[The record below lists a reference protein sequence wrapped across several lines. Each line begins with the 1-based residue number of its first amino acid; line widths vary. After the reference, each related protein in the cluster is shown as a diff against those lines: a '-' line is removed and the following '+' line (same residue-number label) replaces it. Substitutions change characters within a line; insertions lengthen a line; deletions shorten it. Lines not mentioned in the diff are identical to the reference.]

1 MKLTKQRLKQLILEE
16 LGDSG
21 PGPEGLQTQEEDPD
35 RELRRE
41 IRASKRALSAAMK
54 RFVTLQ
60 NYALMG
66 HEEPT
71 MGTEPGPGML
81 RKFVDNWLREW

>member
-1 MKLTKQRLKQLILEE
+1 MKLTKQRLREIILEE
-16 LGDSG
+16 IGEIDVQS
-21 PGPEGLQTQEEDPD
+21 QEEDPE
-35 RELRRE
+35 RLLRRE
-41 IRASKRALSAAMK
+41 IRESKKALSEAMK
-54 RFVTLQ
+54 NFVQLQ
-60 NYALMG
+60 NYALTG

>member
-1 MKLTKQRLKQLILEE
+1 MKITKQRLKEILREE
-16 LGDSG
+16 LNEIM
-21 PGPEGLQTQEEDPD
+21 PEPDLAPDP
-35 RELRRE
+35 ELRRE
-41 IRASKRALSAAMK
+41 IRDSKRALAAAMK

-81 RKFVDNWLREW
+81 RKFVDNWLREWE

>member
-1 MKLTKQRLKQLILEE
+1 MKLSKQRLKEIILEE
-16 LGDSG
+16 IGEIDVQS
-21 PGPEGLQTQEEDPD
+21 QEEDPD

>member
-1 MKLTKQRLKQLILEE
+1 MKLTKQRLREIILEE
-16 LGDSG
+16 IGEIDVQS
-21 PGPEGLQTQEEDPD
+21 QEEDPE
-35 RELRRE
+35 RLLRRE
-41 IRASKRALSAAMK
+41 IRESKRALAAAIK
-54 RFVTLQ
+54 QFVTLQ
-60 NYALMG
+60 NYALTG

>member
-1 MKLTKQRLKQLILEE
+1 MKITKQRLKEILREE
-16 LGDSG
+16 LNEIM
-21 PGPEGLQTQEEDPD
+21 PEPDLDPD

-41 IRASKRALSAAMK
+41 IRDSKRALAAAMK

-81 RKFVDNWLREW
+81 RKFVDNWLWEWE